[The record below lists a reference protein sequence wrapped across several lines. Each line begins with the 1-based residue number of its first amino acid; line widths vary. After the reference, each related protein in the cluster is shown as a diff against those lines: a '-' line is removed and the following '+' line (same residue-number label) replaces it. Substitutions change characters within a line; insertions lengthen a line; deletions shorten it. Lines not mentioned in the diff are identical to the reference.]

1 MIEYFFPWFIA
12 LLASYFYILYIYIH
26 FSYKPDFLNNLV
38 SLIAIY
44 FIFIHILLFLLLLS
58 LEVELHEIILPIMLL
73 TLNGPFLLISI
84 LISLSTGFAYFYK
97 RVSKKDLSDLGQ
109 KIEKK
114 IKKNRSKL
122 RKDVYRK
129 INHVLI
135 FVVLLS
141 VWSLGVYIA
150 KLYSGT
156 TEGMIPE
163 ENNMLL
169 LYFKILFKPNS
180 IKQVL
185 FNFGWFYYALF
196 FFFYTLCLF
205 ILTNEFTRKS
215 KNISFPFNIF
225 SKFYLTEEEK
235 RSYGTY
241 LYFTIGHMFASFTCP
256 PMVFFAILGM
266 SSISDLM
273 TSQIGIRF
281 GKRHISWNQNKTW
294 EGTIAGTIVSFIIC
308 SFFMGFYWSLIFSFV
323 FLVFDVIT
331 NKPLNLSDN
340 LLIPI
345 GSSLVYLIIRFIFSF
360 NYYSIILAWI

>member
-1 MIEYFFPWFIA
+1 MMEYFYPWFFT

-26 FSYKPDFLNNLV
+26 FSYKPDFLNNIV
-38 SLIAIY
+38 SFSAMY
-44 FIFIHILLFLLLLS
+44 SIFLHILLFLLLLS
-58 LEVELHEIILPIMLL
+58 LEEELHEIILPIMLL
-73 TLNGPFLLISI
+73 TLNGPFLCISI
-84 LISLSTGFAYFYK
+84 LILLSTGFAYFYK
-97 RVSKKDLSDLGQ
+97 RISKKDLSDMGK

-114 IKKNRSKL
+114 IKNRSKV
-122 RKDVYRK
+122 RRDVYRK

-141 VWSLGVYIA
+141 VWSLGVYIV
-150 KLYSGT
+150 KSYTGT

-169 LYFKILFKPNS
+169 LYFKILIKPNS

-196 FFFYTLCLF
+196 FFFYTICLF
-205 ILTNEFTRKS
+205 ILANEFTRKS
-215 KNISFPFNIF
+215 KNLSFPFNIF

-235 RSYGTY
+235 KSYGTY
-241 LYFTIGHMFASFTCP
+241 LYFTIGHMFAAFLCP

-345 GSSLVYLIIRFIFSF
+345 GSSLVYVIIRFIFNF